1 MFNYYTYQKKRNDS
15 LKEKNKKRKEKKMIK
30 INKIK
35 REELVHNY
43 EQRVKKFIY
52 KLSEDPNYLTK
63 TNSLFLSF
71 NDANNES
78 FESDK
83 NSLYFQKKRF
93 DFSNF
98 ETDRRKAEKYDENQ
112 KNLKKLLDEKYP
124 IKKIHLNKNKSL
136 SPKLLY
142 NLKLFNNYKE
152 IKSDEE
158 NGNNNNIIQP
168 RLRFKPRN
176 DIERLL
182 DELKDLRLF
191 NGNRDYLN
199 SLKKQIIKMQKVEF
213 DNEMKK
219 NNDINQLLDIIDK
232 NDNKNDNNIFYKM
245 KNNIKK
251 KDNKN
256 KNNKEDDL
264 FNIKYIRKI
273 MKSIEERNSTK
284 ENNKTMKDINNLK
297 LLDISNNNNNDKY
310 KNENIL
316 NSNNDDIENLTQEEL
331 IQIKRREEK
340 MQKMRE
346 SKNKNNLMKHDLNFV
361 FKDFL
366 TAKKNLHKGYDIKTY
381 FNCMKNYSLW
391 KGSCFINN
399 NILKKKKNKNRSIEN
414 YKTKYNFSPIS
425 KPFKEISSYLP
436 SVNKNETMQK
446 FSKTFYINNNS
457 KKYIS
462 PEKLVLLLNDYKNN
476 DLFEL
481 DNGHKSKNKENI
493 DNDSDINIKENNKNL
508 EIIKKIAFDKDFKG
522 YNFIYNKTAQNF
534 EKYKKRIL
542 NLNNWDEEDEKD
554 KNYNKD
560 LKEMCNNI
568 LKKYGFIKKIYRESD
583 AIYSKEGNG
592 KLMFTNG
599 LTVSQFSKLYNFKS

>member
-1 MFNYYTYQKKRNDS
+1 M
-15 LKEKNKKRKEKKMIK
+15 
-30 INKIK
+30 
-35 REELVHNY
+35 
-43 EQRVKKFIY
+43 
-52 KLSEDPNYLTK
+52 
-63 TNSLFLSF
+63 
-71 NDANNES
+71 
-78 FESDK
+78 
-83 NSLYFQKKRF
+83 
-93 DFSNF
+93 
-98 ETDRRKAEKYDENQ
+98 
-112 KNLKKLLDEKYP
+112 
-124 IKKIHLNKNKSL
+124 
-136 SPKLLY
+136 
-142 NLKLFNNYKE
+142 
-152 IKSDEE
+152 
-158 NGNNNNIIQP
+158 IQP

-176 DIERLL
+176 DMERLL

-199 SLKKQIIKMQKVEF
+199 TLKKQIIKMQKLEF

-219 NNDINQLLDIIDK
+219 NNDIYQLF
-232 NDNKNDNNIFYKM
+232 NTANENKNDNNKNIFYKK

-251 KDNKN
+251 KDNEDKN
-256 KNNKEDDL
+256 DIEDNL
-264 FNIKYIRKI
+264 FNINYIKKL
-273 MKSIEERNSTK
+273 MKSIEEKNSIN
-284 ENNKTMKDINNLK
+284 ENNKAMNEINKLK

-481 DNGHKSKNKENI
+481 DNRHKSKNKENI

-522 YNFIYNKTAQNF
+522 YNYIYNKTAQNY

-542 NLNNWDEEDEKD
+542 NLNNSDDDENEKN

-560 LKEMCNNI
+560 LGEMCKNI

-592 KLMFTNG
+592 KMMFTNG
-599 LTVSQFSKLYNFKS
+599 LTVSEFSKLYNFS